1 MIKIKAN
8 HELKIGNQER
18 TKKRC
23 RVKKRKEK
31 KSRSIMQLKENPYD
45 IYVRN

>member
-8 HELKIGNQER
+8 HELKIGNQEKKKK
-18 TKKRC
+18 KKRC
-23 RVKKRKEK
+23 RVKKK

>member
-18 TKKRC
+18 KKKRC
-23 RVKKRKEK
+23 RVKKK

>member
-31 KSRSIMQLKENPYD
+31 QIHYAIEGKPI
-45 IYVRN
+45 

>member
-18 TKKRC
+18 KKRC

-31 KSRSIMQLKENPYD
+31 QIHYAIEGKPI
-45 IYVRN
+45 